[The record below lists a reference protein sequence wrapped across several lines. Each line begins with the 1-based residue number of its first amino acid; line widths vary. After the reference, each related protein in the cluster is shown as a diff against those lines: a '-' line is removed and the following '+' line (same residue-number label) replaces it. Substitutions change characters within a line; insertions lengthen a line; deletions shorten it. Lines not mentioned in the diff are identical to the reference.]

1 MRPILQLHGVYLLER
16 ERIEHLA
23 QDDYSL
29 YMFMRPPAVQTSL
42 LRRRRWWI
50 ERLASSPRPS
60 SMASSSN
67 SAASPAASSPDILP
81 PPAKAARKAG
91 GSDGKS
97 AVDEQA
103 AFLEHGAALVEIAI
117 HDAAAVAEDEKKKK
131 TCRTCGKQ
139 VPKDDGSHSPDC
151 SCCKNAWKNI
161 VKAGTHQGC
170 VARVV
175 DMKEHPTARRECA
188 IRFKRHVSQGLPA
201 VQFDVMTNY
210 LNLIPPKGYMAESVD
225 NIYSINQDDQRVH
238 LATRARWTGVRPNLL
253 ELRYALGFDDRDGN
267 RIPP

>member
-97 AVDEQA
+97 ADEQA

-253 ELRYALGFDDRDGN
+253 ELRYALGFDGN